1 MSKYYNPQR
10 SRNLFDP
17 ASRVPFKLSRTKLD
31 LFLNCPRCF
40 YLDRRLGVA
49 QPPGFPFSLNSAVDK
64 LLKKEFDRHRAA
76 GTPHPLMKAYGIN
89 AVPFMDERIN
99 MWRDAL
105 GGGIQ
110 YLYEPTNLLLTGAID
125 DVWADKD
132 GELMIV
138 DYKATAKDSEVTI
151 DADWQVG
158 YRRQM
163 EIYQWLF
170 RQNGFRVSNTGYF
183 VYCNGDTD
191 KEAFDGKL
199 EFDVRVLP
207 YEGGADWVPGALRGA
222 RACLEGA
229 VLPDAGAECDYCS
242 YREAAVSALDRL

>member
-1 MSKYYNPQR
+1 MSKYYNPKR

-17 ASRVPFKLSRTKLD
+17 RSDIPFKLSRTKLD

-40 YLDRRLGVA
+40 YLDRRLGVS
-49 QPPGFPFSLNSAVDK
+49 QPPGYPFSLNSAVDK

-89 AVPFMDERIN
+89 AVPFMDSR
-99 MWRDAL
+99 MDTWRDAL

-110 YLYEPTNLLLTGAID
+110 YLHGPTNLLLTGAID
-125 DVWADKD
+125 DVWADEN
-132 GELMIV
+132 GELSVV

-151 DADWQVG
+151 DADWQIG

-170 RQNGFRVSNTGYF
+170 RQNGFPVCDTGYF
-183 VYCNGDTD
+183 VYCNGNTD

-199 EFDVRVLP
+199 EFDVKILP
-207 YEGGADWVPGALRGA
+207 YAGNADWGSDA
-222 RACLEGA
+222 LEGA
-229 VLPDAGAECDYCS
+229 RTCLESAVLPEPGAECDFCS
-242 YREAAVSALDRL
+242 YREAAREASRQL